1 MEIVHT
7 GRVQPTADDVRRQLD
22 RILASEG
29 FTNADRMTAFLRYV
43 VERSLSGEGDQ
54 VKEYVVGIEVFG
66 RDAEYDPRLD
76 SIVRVEARRLRT
88 KLDEYYAGPGS
99 QDPVL
104 IQMRRGSY
112 VPAFEE
118 RPPEVQESHAP
129 AQALSSS
136 SNRRRTGWQV
146 GLALALVALVF
157 VTVAAMRSGLW
168 ATVGRP
174 TTAISI
180 AVLPFAEYS
189 TDPEEKLLAARL
201 TDGVTGEIARIGT
214 VGVVS
219 HTSALQFGSG
229 PRRPSREIA
238 QALRADVLM
247 EGSVSKAGNRV
258 NVNVRLVNGVTDR
271 KMWVKDFTGDVG
283 DPRELERRIAT
294 AVVPVALEARGNR

>member
-1 MEIVHT
+1 
-7 GRVQPTADDVRRQLD
+7 VQPTADDVRRQLD

-43 VERSLSGEGDQ
+43 VERSLAGEGDQ
-54 VKEYVVGIEVFG
+54 VKEYVIGIEVFG
-66 RDAEYDPRLD
+66 RDAEYDPRMD

-88 KLDEYYAGPGS
+88 KLDEYYAGAGS
-99 QDPVL
+99 QDTVR

-118 RPPEVQESHAP
+118 RPPEAQESETAPQAP
-129 AQALSSS
+129 ASS
-136 SNRRRTGWQV
+136 SNRRRTGWQL

-157 VTVAAMRSGLW
+157 VTFAAMRGGLW
-168 ATVGRP
+168 ATVGWP
-174 TTAISI
+174 TPAISI

-214 VGVVS
+214 LGVVS

-229 PRRPSREIA
+229 ARGPSKEIA
-238 QALRADVLM
+238 RALRADVLM
-247 EGSVSKAGNRV
+247 EGSVSRAGNRV
-258 NVNVRLVNGVTDR
+258 DVNVRLVNGTTDR
-271 KMWVKDFTGDVG
+271 KIWVKDFTGDAG
-283 DPRELERRIAT
+283 NPRELERRIAM
-294 AVVPVALEARGNR
+294 AVVPVALDARGTR